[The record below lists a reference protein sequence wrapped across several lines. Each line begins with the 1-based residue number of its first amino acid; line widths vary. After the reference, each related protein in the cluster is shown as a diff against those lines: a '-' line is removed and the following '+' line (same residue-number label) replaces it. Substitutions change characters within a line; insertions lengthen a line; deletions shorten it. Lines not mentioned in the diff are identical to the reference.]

1 LTHHPESIKN
11 KKRTSESYKVAMAE
25 PCPTLPALRQLLTP
39 WHHDGV
45 RRLAL
50 GAPGIDQALGGGL
63 LMGAVHELHASRPLD
78 HGATAGFAGA
88 LAVLAR
94 EAGKQTLWIQQ
105 DFAATEAGALYAMEA
120 FGLPL
125 SSLVIVQVPRVVDA
139 LWAFE
144 EALKCRAVAAV
155 IAEIAEDGTVDLTA
169 TRRLSLAA
177 RDGGGLGLFLRH
189 RRSAT
194 SSASA
199 TRWEVASAAS
209 QRDQFGGLG
218 HTTFAL
224 SLVKNRCGPCDR
236 WTIAWDPHERA
247 FIVPALSRG
256 VAQTARDRSA
266 RALSARAA

>member
-1 LTHHPESIKN
+1 M
-11 KKRTSESYKVAMAE
+11 AMAK

-39 WHHDGV
+39 WHHDDA

-50 GAPGIDQALGGGL
+50 GAPAIDQVLGGGL

-78 HGATAGFAGA
+78 HGAASGFAGA

-94 EAGKQTLWIQQ
+94 EAGKQILWIQQ
-105 DFAATEAGALYAMEA
+105 DFAAMEAGTLYAVEA

-125 SSLVIVQVPRVVDA
+125 SSFVIVHVPRVIDA

-155 IAEIAEDGTVDLTA
+155 IAEIAEDGLVDLTA

-189 RRSAT
+189 RPSAT

-218 HTTFAL
+218 RTTFAL
-224 SLVKNRCGPCDR
+224 SLVKNRCGPCGC
-236 WTIAWDPHERA
+236 WTIAWDPHERV
-247 FIVPALSRG
+247 FVTPALSRS

-266 RALSARAA
+266 RALPARAA